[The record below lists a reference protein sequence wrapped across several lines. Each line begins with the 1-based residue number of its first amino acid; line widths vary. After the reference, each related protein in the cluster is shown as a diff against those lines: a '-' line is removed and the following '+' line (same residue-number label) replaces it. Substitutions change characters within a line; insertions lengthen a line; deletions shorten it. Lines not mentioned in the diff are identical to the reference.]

1 MTYQEQTN
9 TSINHFKD
17 NELPFCK
24 AEKQRIGFLL
34 DEKTEDMYHN
44 KRLPAITDNQKLSS
58 MQFIP
63 YEPTH
68 SLQRLPSPY
77 DESSPPQP
85 QLPPPQ
91 LQERMPPTANE
102 IQYIKRIQALMTL
115 VSRQTKEIHSLREI
129 IAAHNNN
136 NQSDLSNNNR
146 KRNKQS

>member
-34 DEKTEDMYHN
+34 DEKKEDMYHN
-44 KRLPAITDNQKLSS
+44 KRLPAIVDSHRLSNT
-58 MQFIP
+58 QFIP
-63 YEPTH
+63 YEQTH

-115 VSRQTKEIHSLREI
+115 VARQTKEIHSLREI

-136 NQSDLSNNNR
+136 QSDLNNSR

>member
-34 DEKTEDMYHN
+34 DEKKEDMYHN
-44 KRLPAITDNQKLSS
+44 KRLPAIVDSQRLSS

-77 DESSPPQP
+77 DESSPPP
-85 QLPPPQ
+85 H

-136 NQSDLSNNNR
+136 NHNQSDNNNR